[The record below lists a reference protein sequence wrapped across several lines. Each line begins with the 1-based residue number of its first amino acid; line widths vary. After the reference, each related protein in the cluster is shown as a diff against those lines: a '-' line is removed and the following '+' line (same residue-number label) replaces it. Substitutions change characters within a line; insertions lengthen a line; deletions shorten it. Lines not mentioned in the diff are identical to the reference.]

1 MLYTCF
7 QTTRMDE
14 TEDSLVFIFR
24 FNHFDK
30 EILQALSFYSKVG
43 TSYYELEFRYND
55 LLHVSRYILRLI
67 IFDV

>member
-30 EILQALSFYSKVG
+30 EILQALSFYSKAGIMNWNFV
-43 TSYYELEFRYND
+43 TMTYYMYLVIYYD
-55 LLHVSRYILRLI
+55 L
-67 IFDV
+67 

>member
-14 TEDSLVFIFR
+14 TEDSLIFIFR

-30 EILQALSFYSKVG
+30 EILQALSFNSKVG

-67 IFDV
+67 IFYV

>member
-30 EILQALSFYSKVG
+30 EILQSLSFYSKVG

-67 IFDV
+67 IFYV

>member
-30 EILQALSFYSKVG
+30 EILQVLSFYSKVG

-67 IFDV
+67 IFYV